1 MSYRLEKFASTMQ
14 QALGEILNQESLNP
28 DFKRASVVR
37 VQLGR
42 DLKRATVFIASP
54 AGAEEAILK
63 QLAGA
68 AGFIKK
74 QLGRKMILRHM
85 PELDFA
91 RDTALDLERKILGL
105 SPQGDGGQ
113 GTAQSPKGT
122 AARSPLISLGDGGQG
137 TADHE
142 DTDR

>member
-37 VQLGR
+37 VQLAR
-42 DLKRATVFIASP
+42 DLKRATVFIACP
-54 AGAEEAILK
+54 PEQADRILE
-63 QLAGA
+63 QLGRSR
-68 AGFIKK
+68 GFIKK
-74 QLGRKMILRHM
+74 LLGKKMILRHM

-91 RDTALDLERKILGL
+91 RDTALDLEQKIL
-105 SPQGDGGQ
+105 
-113 GTAQSPKGT
+113 
-122 AARSPLISLGDGGQG
+122 SLNPEG
-137 TADHE
+137 AHE